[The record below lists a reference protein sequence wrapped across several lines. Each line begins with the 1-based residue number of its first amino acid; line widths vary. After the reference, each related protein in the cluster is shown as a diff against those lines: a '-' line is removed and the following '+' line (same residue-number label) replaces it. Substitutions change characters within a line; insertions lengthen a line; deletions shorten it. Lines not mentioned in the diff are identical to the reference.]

1 MSPDVRS
8 SLLVLN
14 YSQPCAGG
22 VHMAVLPPLTRAEI
36 AAFKRDGFLIKR
48 RA

>member
-1 MSPDVRS
+1 MYVAACW
-8 SLLVLN
+8 SLI
-14 YSQPCAGG
+14 SQPCAGG